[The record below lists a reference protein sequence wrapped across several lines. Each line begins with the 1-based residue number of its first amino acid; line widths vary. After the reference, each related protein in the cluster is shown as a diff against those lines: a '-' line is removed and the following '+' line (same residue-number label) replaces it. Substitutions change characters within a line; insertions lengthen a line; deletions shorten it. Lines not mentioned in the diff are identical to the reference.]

1 MVFPPPSRELQL
13 IKLASTSSGTAAPAL
28 SSAPSIT
35 TAAVCNIYRWAV
47 GATPRTTPLHFTPLH
62 PTPRSRSP
70 GQRVSAC
77 PSPRL
82 PSSPA
87 RVLDRDVQTGRGPP
101 APHAREVSDDE
112 RARPIEVEL
121 LLLAQS
127 IARGGGRSLLVSG
140 GGGSG
145 YSGGKERGRAGG
157 RPIGKGH
164 KQIQASQDFC
174 AQTLPAIHRPG
185 PRAPSTRHL
194 LAPSPCVVPLP
205 LIPRPVR
212 GDRSSVVYKAAE
224 ATYRLAVSPE

>member
-1 MVFPPPSRELQL
+1 MFPPPSRELQL

-112 RARPIEVEL
+112 RARPIEEEL

-145 YSGGKERGRAGG
+145 YSGGKERGRPANRERAQADPGVPGFLRPDFARNPPAGSACAVN
-157 RPIGKGH
+157 P
-164 KQIQASQDFC
+164 ASASSVSVC
-174 AQTLPAIHRPG
+174 R
-185 PRAPSTRHL
+185 
-194 LAPSPCVVPLP
+194 PSPSHSPAR
-205 LIPRPVR
+205 PRRSLQR
-212 GDRSSVVYKAAE
+212 GI
-224 ATYRLAVSPE
+224 

>member
-1 MVFPPPSRELQL
+1 VVFPPPSRELQL

-82 PSSPA
+82 PPSPA

-112 RARPIEVEL
+112 RARPIEEEL

-145 YSGGKERGRAGG
+145 YSGGKERGRAAGQS
-157 RPIGKGH
+157 GKGT
-164 KQIQASQDFC
+164 SRSR
-174 AQTLPAIHRPG
+174 RPRISA
-185 PRAPSTRHL
+185 PRLCPQSTGR
-194 LAPSPCVVPLP
+194 
-205 LIPRPVR
+205 VR
-212 GDRSSVVYKAAE
+212 VRRQPGIC
-224 ATYRLAVSPE
+224 